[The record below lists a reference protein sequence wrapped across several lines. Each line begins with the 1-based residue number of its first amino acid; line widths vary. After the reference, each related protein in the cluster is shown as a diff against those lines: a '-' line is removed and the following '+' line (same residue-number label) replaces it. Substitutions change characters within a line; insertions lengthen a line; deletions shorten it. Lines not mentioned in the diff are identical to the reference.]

1 MKTIIIA
8 YACDPSKGSEEGVGY
23 NYVLAISK
31 FSKCLVITSSTNK
44 AKLDNLKI
52 KNVEW
57 LYVEEDVVKKY
68 LITLWSKI
76 GSSLLRFVIAYSYS
90 RWQKKVTKELKSIL
104 SKEKYDLIHKI
115 TYVGYRFPIYI
126 SNIPIINGPL
136 GGIEN
141 MPINYFQFMSI
152 KGKILFKLRN
162 ILNSFQRNF
171 SLKLKNIYSKK
182 NVHVISA
189 HSNINNLIK
198 KYFKKDSFILSE
210 ICYTNK
216 NNQLVVKK
224 EKKQVKVIWIGDIE
238 PGKNLISLL
247 KVKKEM
253 QFKKILFDLVICGNG
268 SEFKSLKE
276 FARNN
281 KIENVEFKGKIS
293 RDDTISLLEESDIYI
308 STSLKDLTST
318 SLVEAMSCNCA
329 IITTPLQGFK
339 DAIGNAKSLYISLKS
354 KEEFNS
360 SLFKALFFL
369 INNKTNRLEYAKS
382 TLEESK
388 KFKIDN
394 VSKVLKNFYNQIL
407 NYQ

>member
-31 FSKCLVITSSTNK
+31 FSKCLVVTSSTNK
-44 AKLDNLKI
+44 KKLDNLKLN
-52 KNVEW
+52 NVEW
-57 LYVEEDVVKKY
+57 FYVEEDIIKRY
-68 LITLWSKI
+68 LINLWAKL
-76 GSSLLRFVIAYSYS
+76 GSSLLRFAIAYSYS
-90 RWQKKVTKELKSIL
+90 RWQKKVIKELKNVL
-104 SKEKYDLIHKI
+104 LKDKYDLIHKI

-126 SNIPIINGPL
+126 PDITIINGPL

-141 MPINYFQFMSI
+141 MPNNYFQFMSI
-152 KGKILFKLRN
+152 KGKILFNLRN

-171 SLKLKNIYSKK
+171 SYKLKYIYSKK

-189 HSNINNLIK
+189 HKSIKNLMN
-198 KYFKKDSFILSE
+198 KYFKKDSIILSE
-210 ICYTNK
+210 ICYTKK
-216 NNQLVVKK
+216 NNKLISKNIKK
-224 EKKQVKVIWIGDIE
+224 NIKVIWIGDIE

-253 QFKKILFDLVICGNG
+253 QFNKIYFDLIICGSG
-268 SEFKSLKE
+268 SELNYLKE
-276 FARNN
+276 YVRNN
-281 KIENVEFKGKIS
+281 QIINVEFKGKIS
-293 RDDTISLLEESDIYI
+293 RDNTISLLEECDIYV

-354 KEEFNS
+354 KDEFNS

-369 INNKTNRLEYAKS
+369 INNKKDRLKYAKS

-388 KFKIDN
+388 KFNIDN
-394 VSKVLKNFYNQIL
+394 VSNVLKNFYKQIL
-407 NYQ
+407 KY